1 MKGIEEKYNFLKS
14 RLLDIF
20 EQELKIIEK
29 MKPSVFINEN
39 LTSNTRLN
47 NINVHREKI
56 KLHDND
62 NFDLDTV
69 DARE

>member
-1 MKGIEEKYNFLKS
+1 
-14 RLLDIF
+14 
-20 EQELKIIEK
+20 

-39 LTSNTRLN
+39 LTSNTRQN
-47 NINVHREKI
+47 NINVHSQKI

-69 DARE
+69 DAKEWIFW